1 MLFNSIEF
9 AFIMY
14 DACMVINTDIDSACV
29 YRVLYFKFSFFFVIE
44 FTKWIFSLPA
54 IFGTA
59 CAIRR
64 NRNVSL

>member
-29 YRVLYFKFSFFFVIE
+29 YRVLYFKFSFF
-44 FTKWIFSLPA
+44 S
-54 IFGTA
+54 
-59 CAIRR
+59 
-64 NRNVSL
+64 